1 MRWMSGLRDLGLLEV
16 TLAQPRQS
24 FAGVDPYPGLTAKAA
39 ALGFSLIQNHPFVD
53 GEQAHRPRRHRDHL
67 GAQWI

>member
-1 MRWMSGLRDLGLLEV
+1 MRWLSGLGDLGLLEAS
-16 TLAQPRQS
+16 LAQPQQS

-39 ALGFSLIQNHPFVD
+39 ALGFSLIQNHPFMD
-53 GEQAHRPRRHRDHL
+53 GEQAHRPCRHRDHL

>member
-1 MRWMSGLRDLGLLEV
+1 MRWLSGLRDLGLLEAS
-16 TLAQPRQS
+16 LAQPQQS

-39 ALGFSLIQNHPFVD
+39 ALDFSLIQNHPFVD
-53 GEQAHRPRRHRDHL
+53 GEQAQRPCRHGDHL

>member
-1 MRWMSGLRDLGLLEV
+1 MRWLSGLRDLSLLEAS
-16 TLAQPRQS
+16 LAQPRQS

-39 ALGFSLIQNHPFVD
+39 ALDFSLIQNHPFVD
-53 GEQAHRPRRHRDHL
+53 GEQAQRPCRHRDHL

>member
-1 MRWMSGLRDLGLLEV
+1 MRWLSGLRDLGLLEAS
-16 TLAQPRQS
+16 LAQPQQS

-39 ALGFSLIQNHPFVD
+39 ALGFSLIQNHPFMD
-53 GEQAHRPRRHRDHL
+53 GEQAHRPCRHRDHL

>member
-1 MRWMSGLRDLGLLEV
+1 MRWMSGLRNLSLLEAS
-16 TLAQPRQS
+16 LAQPRQS

-39 ALGFSLIQNHPFVD
+39 ALDFSLIQNHPFVD
-53 GEQAHRPRRHRDHL
+53 GEQAQRPCRHRDHL

>member
-1 MRWMSGLRDLGLLEV
+1 MRWLSGLRDLGLLEAS
-16 TLAQPRQS
+16 LAQPRQS
-24 FAGVDPYPGLTAKAA
+24 FAGVDPYPGLTVKAA

-53 GEQAHRPRRHRDHL
+53 GEQAQRPCRHGDHL